1 MYLTDVCMRMLV
13 LRKRWLYHHGIMYMN
28 LFDAFLVCVHA
39 GEIVQLP
46 QHSGFRVAK
55 LATLKL

>member
-1 MYLTDVCMRMLV
+1 MLV